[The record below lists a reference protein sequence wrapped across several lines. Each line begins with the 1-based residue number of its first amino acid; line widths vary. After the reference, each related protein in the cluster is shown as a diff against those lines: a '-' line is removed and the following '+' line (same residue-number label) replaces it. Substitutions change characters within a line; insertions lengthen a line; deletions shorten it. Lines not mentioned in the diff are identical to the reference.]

1 MESLEKCSEG
11 TLWEKEG
18 TLRPPCGDLVAEIPQ
33 GSVLLPQG
41 VEGDGGNLVA
51 IFGNTYQEK
60 EKIRALPEAERE
72 ALLGEFRAYLEGEGR
87 TAQRVSLYVG
97 TLRVFL
103 PWLALRGFD
112 CRLLGFADL
121 ESRLR
126 EMTPASEPSR
136 NRRGAV
142 RAFWAFL
149 QGKHSGLRLLPPF
162 PPTLEPLA
170 VRLESGLTG
179 RGFCAGQKEALM
191 RGFRHFCRFLALG
204 VAMPPKPVWEDVER
218 YRRFLATEY
227 LHMGRPLRMQ
237 DTKAGHAARCL
248 EILRE
253 DGVLRGLPPRQGY
266 EPSVARYPVPGLG
279 HGYRV
284 LLCAFRDYLE
294 VTGMA
299 ATSVRAYPRSAR
311 RFLAWLEGTG
321 IYDVR
326 EVDERMLHSYRCGPM
341 RLAASGGEAGV
352 GSRILSELY
361 LKKFFAFLYH
371 TRRIHADPA
380 AHMELTPSPRKLPR
394 VMPEASEVDAMIS
407 AVDVGT
413 HMGARDLAVLEL
425 LYGTGLRS
433 SELRCL
439 SLGDIQ
445 LDARILS
452 VHGKGGKDALVPMGE
467 KAARALELYLAF
479 ARPFLARRGVGKSGE
494 VAFLNEYGR
503 PLSQQCLANLVH
515 RRAKAV
521 GIEKNV
527 VPHGFRHACATHML
541 RNGADLRVVQQLLRH
556 ESIDTTLVYT
566 RMLTSD
572 IREAQRKFHPRERD

>member
-1 MESLEKCSEG
+1 MGNLEERKGG
-11 TLWEKEG
+11 TLWEKED
-18 TLRPPCGDLVAEIPQ
+18 TLRIPCGDLVGTIPQ
-33 GSVLLPQG
+33 GSGLLPQG
-41 VEGDGGNLVA
+41 TEGDGGDLVA
-51 IFGNTYQEK
+51 ISGNTYQEK
-60 EKIRALPEAERE
+60 EKISVLPEAERE
-72 ALLGEFRAYLEGEGR
+72 KLLWDFRAYLEGEGR

-103 PWLALRGFD
+103 PWLTSRGFG
-112 CRLLGFADL
+112 CRLLGLAEL

-126 EMTPASEPSR
+126 EMTPACEPSR

-162 PPTLEPLA
+162 PPSLEPLA
-170 VRLESGLTG
+170 VRLDSGLTG

-204 VAMPPKPVWEDVER
+204 VATPPKPVWEDVER
-218 YRRFLATEY
+218 YRKFLATEY

-237 DTKAGHAARCL
+237 EQKAGHAVRSL

-253 DGVLRGLPPRQGY
+253 DAVLRELPPRQGY
-266 EPSVARYPVPGLG
+266 EPSIARYPVPGLG

-294 VTGMA
+294 ATGMS
-299 ATSVRAYPRSAR
+299 ATSVRAYPRPVR
-311 RFLAWLEGTG
+311 KFLAWLEGMG
-321 IYDVR
+321 VHDVR
-326 EVDERMLHSYRCGPM
+326 EVDERMLHSYRSGPM
-341 RLAASGGEAGV
+341 RLAAEGGEAGV
-352 GSRILSELY
+352 ASRILAEMY
-361 LKKFFAFLYH
+361 LKKFFAFLYR

-407 AVDVGT
+407 AVDAGT
-413 HMGARDLAVLEL
+413 HMGIRDLAVLEL

-433 SELRCL
+433 SELRGL

-445 LDARILS
+445 LDGQLLS

-467 KAARALELYLAF
+467 KVVRALELYLAF
-479 ARPFLARRGVGKSGE
+479 ARPVLARRGAGKGGE
-494 VAFLNEYGR
+494 IVFLNEYGR
-503 PLSQQCLANLVH
+503 PLTVQSLGNLVH
-515 RRAKAV
+515 RRSKAV
-521 GIEKNV
+521 GIERNI
-527 VPHGFRHACATHML
+527 VPHSFRHACATHML

-572 IREAQRKFHPRERD
+572 IRDAQRKFHPRERD